1 MIKVV
6 LDTNVLISAL
16 LKEGSAPAMIVSL
29 LRKKQFLLCL
39 SQEILEEYKAVL
51 QRKRFSGLRKRKE
64 KEIAGL
70 FAQIE
75 SEALWVTPKA
85 PSEAAVADPDDAKFV
100 QSALD
105 ARADFLVTGNTKHFL
120 LKKFQNTRVVTPR
133 EFVEH
138 IVRVMLV
145 LGA

>member
-16 LKEGSAPAMIVSL
+16 LKEGSTPAMIVSL
-29 LRKKQFLLCL
+29 LGKKQFLLCL

-51 QRKRFSGLRKRKE
+51 ERNRFSDLRKRKE
-64 KEIAGL
+64 KEIAEL

-75 SEALWVTPKA
+75 REALWVTPKA
-85 PSEAAVADPDDAKFV
+85 SGETAVADPDDAKFV
-100 QSALD
+100 QSARD

-120 LKKFQNTRVVTPR
+120 LKKFRNTRVVTPR

-138 IVRVMLV
+138 IVKSMLV
-145 LGA
+145 PGA

>member
-6 LDTNVLISAL
+6 LDTNVLVSAL
-16 LKEGSAPAMIVSL
+16 LKEGSAPAMIISL

-39 SQEILEEYKAVL
+39 SQEIIEEYKAVL
-51 QRKRFSGLRKRKE
+51 ERKKFSNLRKRKQR
-64 KEIAGL
+64 EIAEL

-75 SEALWVTPKA
+75 REALWVTPKA
-85 PSEAAVADPDDAKFV
+85 PGEAAVADPDDAKFV

-120 LKKFQNTRVVTPR
+120 LKKLENTRVVTLK
-133 EFVEH
+133 EYMEH
-138 IVRVMLV
+138 IVQFIPVP
-145 LGA
+145 GA

>member
-29 LRKKQFLLCL
+29 LRKKQVLLCL

-51 QRKRFSGLRKRKE
+51 ERKRFSDLRKRKK
-64 KEIAGL
+64 KEIAEL

-75 SEALWVTPKA
+75 REALWVTPKA
-85 PSEAAVADPDDAKFV
+85 PSEVIVKDPDDAKFV

-105 ARADFLVTGNTKHFL
+105 ARADFLVTGNIKHFPL
-120 LKKFQNTRVVTPR
+120 TKFQNTHVVTPR
-133 EFVEH
+133 EFADY
-138 IVRVMLV
+138 IVKFVPVPRP
-145 LGA
+145 

>member
-39 SQEILEEYKAVL
+39 SQAILDEYKAVL
-51 QRKRFSGLRKRKE
+51 ERKKFGDLRKRKR
-64 KEIAGL
+64 KEIAEL

-75 SEALWVTPKA
+75 REALWVTPKA
-85 PSEAAVADPDDAKFV
+85 ASEAAVADPDDAKFV
-100 QSALD
+100 QSALG
-105 ARADFLVTGNTKHFL
+105 AQADFLVTGNTKHFL
-120 LKKFQNTRVVTPR
+120 SNKFQNTRVVTPR

-138 IVRVMLV
+138 IVRFMLV
-145 LGA
+145 TGA